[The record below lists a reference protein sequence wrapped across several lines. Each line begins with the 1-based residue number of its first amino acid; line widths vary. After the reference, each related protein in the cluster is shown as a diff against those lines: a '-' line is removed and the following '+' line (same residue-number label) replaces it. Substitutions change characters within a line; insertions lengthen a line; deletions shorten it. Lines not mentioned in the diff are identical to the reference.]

1 VAGFFFDLIDLEGD
15 ALDGVLTGKAAVGA
29 GVDALVREV
38 ERGEE
43 SHRSAEMPT
52 GGGGG
57 AGGETLERGVV
68 HGLQQCLESPQ
79 ERGFLAERIV
89 EYFGKTHQ
97 MIRAERLRHLF
108 AEPGDSARGEFDWRK
123 KAAKSA

>member
-1 VAGFFFDLIDLEGD
+1 VLAGDEKDVAKTFLDEVPGFSFDLVDFEGD
-15 ALDGVLTGKAAVGA
+15 ALDGVLAGETAVGA
-29 GVDALVREV
+29 GVDALVREI

-43 SHRSAEMPT
+43 SHRPAEMAS

-57 AGGETLERGVV
+57 AGCETLERGVI
-68 HGLQQCLESPQ
+68 HRLQQGLESPQ

-97 MIRAERLRHLF
+97 MIPAERLRHLF
-108 AEPGDSARGEFDWRK
+108 AE
-123 KAAKSA
+123 